1 MGVFL
6 TPRLGQWV
14 SGWAAYQSMF
24 GKTQKNRSSQNEGL
38 YGGNG
43 SRDHVFNLSWPPDAH
58 LDHTLNYFPI
68 PLLVRTG
75 AIHY

>member
-24 GKTQKNRSSQNEGL
+24 GKTQKIEAPRMRVSMVEMAPATTFLIYLGL
-38 YGGNG
+38 
-43 SRDHVFNLSWPPDAH
+43 PM
-58 LDHTLNYFPI
+58 PI
-68 PLLVRTG
+68 WTT
-75 AIHY
+75 H